1 MAYKTD
7 PLDLTR
13 VLIQTQTV
21 NPPGLER
28 ICADY
33 LGGIL
38 EPAGFR
44 VHSFQPVP
52 DRTSLI
58 ARKGGRSDQK
68 PLCFLGHTDTVPLG
82 SEKWERDPFGGEIAE
97 GRIYG
102 RGSSDMK
109 SGLAA
114 MVTAAVELSDRL
126 DGTAGLT
133 LLLVADEETG
143 CTGAAD
149 LARHPELLE
158 AAGAMVV
165 GEPTGNLPMV
175 GHKGALWLDA
185 AFSGKSAHGSMP
197 EKGDNAVYKAAR
209 AVQAL
214 EAFRFEVESHAYLGA
229 PTLNVG
235 TITGGTNINSV
246 PDRAVIG
253 IDMRTI
259 PDQNHTDLFE
269 QMKAL
274 LGSDAE
280 LSRRIS
286 VDGIWTDPDHPWVR
300 EVFELAA
307 PVLEEKPEPGALPYF
322 TDAGILTPAYG
333 GIPTLILG
341 PGEPGLAHRT
351 NEYCLLNR
359 IQQATEI
366 YLEIARRW
374 CGL

>member
-274 LGSDAE
+274 LGPDAE